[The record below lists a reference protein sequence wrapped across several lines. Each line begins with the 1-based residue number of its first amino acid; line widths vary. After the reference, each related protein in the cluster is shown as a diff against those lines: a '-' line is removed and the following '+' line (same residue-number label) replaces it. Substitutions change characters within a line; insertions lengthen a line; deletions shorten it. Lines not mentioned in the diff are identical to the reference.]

1 MSPSKLWHA
10 IPSWAWHEAA
20 SLAHPCPLRLQSTQG
35 WPCSLTE
42 VCVGLQAVSR
52 MARSTCWVPELPH
65 RSSPPLHSLADGD
78 GAAAECCL
86 TEMNLQRRCC
96 LQHQARAPPALLV
109 AAACLNT
116 RESHQPGRS
125 NGRGASSK
133 LIARPCCCV
142 SPGAA
147 QLVRVSLCSG
157 SAACECCCSEAMT
170 AHGPYLL
177 YGL

>member
-65 RSSPPLHSLADGD
+65 RSSPLLHSLADGD

-96 LQHQARAPPALLV
+96 LQHQARAPSALLV
-109 AAACLNT
+109 AAACLNA

-142 SPGAA
+142 SPRAA
-147 QLVRVSLCSG
+147 QLPAG
-157 SAACECCCSEAMT
+157 
-170 AHGPYLL
+170 
-177 YGL
+177 